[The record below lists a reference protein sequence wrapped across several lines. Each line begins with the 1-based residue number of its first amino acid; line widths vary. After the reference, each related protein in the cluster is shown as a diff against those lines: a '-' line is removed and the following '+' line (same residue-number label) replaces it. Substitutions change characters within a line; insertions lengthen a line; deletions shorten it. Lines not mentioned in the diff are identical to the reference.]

1 MDWESWLRGEEFPP
15 LKQEDPNKN
24 SGASLAELLGLP
36 VVLPEET
43 AENRS
48 PAASAGEPLQVSQTG
63 GSVDVEVSD
72 ADGTM
77 SSLPQATEIQ
87 GESSGQQDVMFPVVS
102 EVVEK
107 TETRRYVPASVS
119 EGEPQETK
127 VSEATEEGSS
137 SDTEN
142 TDQTALPETERHDDD
157 FVSSRKAEEPLAPSI
172 EPDETGVSVSVQEE
186 SGESRSARASG
197 QW

>member
-107 TETRRYVPASVS
+107 TETRR
-119 EGEPQETK
+119 
-127 VSEATEEGSS
+127 
-137 SDTEN
+137 
-142 TDQTALPETERHDDD
+142 
-157 FVSSRKAEEPLAPSI
+157 
-172 EPDETGVSVSVQEE
+172 
-186 SGESRSARASG
+186 
-197 QW
+197 

>member
-1 MDWESWLRGEEFPP
+1 MNMDWESWLRGEEFPP

-24 SGASLAELLGLP
+24 SGAPLAELLGLP

-107 TETRRYVPASVS
+107 TETRRHVPASVS

-157 FVSSRKAEEPLAPSI
+157 FVSSRKA
-172 EPDETGVSVSVQEE
+172 
-186 SGESRSARASG
+186 
-197 QW
+197 